1 MIMRSLIG
9 VLAAASVLAIAAALA
24 TATVASAHDES
35 KYPDWSGQWRW
46 NAMGGGPRYDPSKPA
61 GAAQQAPL
69 KEEFKRIHDENLAEQ
84 AQGGQGLYRQSA
96 KCIPMGMPFQMSIVP
111 FPLEFIITAKTTLI
125 LFEIMTSQPR
135 RIYTDGRDF
144 PQDQETTYPG
154 YSIGKWLDTDRDGKF
169 DTLEV
174 ETRKLR
180 VPRLFDQTGIMFHPD
195 GQAII
200 KERIYQDKANPNL
213 LHDEMTTIDNALTRP
228 WSVKKS
234 YTRLPTV
241 MWTENNCTEDL
252 NDVFLGKEQYMLS
265 ADGHLMPIKKDQPPP
280 DLRYFNLKK

>member
-9 VLAAASVLAIAAALA
+9 VLTLAATLA
-24 TATVASAHDES
+24 TTAASAHDES

-46 NAMGGGPRYDPSKPA
+46 NQMGGGPRYDPSKPA
-61 GAAQQAPL
+61 GAGQQAPL
-69 KEEFKRIHDENLAEQ
+69 TEEFRRIHEESMADQ
-84 AQGGQGLYRQSA
+84 ATGGAGLYVQST
-96 KCIPMGMPFQMSIVP
+96 KCIPMGMPFQMSVVP
-111 FPLEFIITAKTTLI
+111 FPLEFIITEKTTLV
-125 LFEIMTSQPR
+125 LFEVMTSEPR

-144 PQDQETTYPG
+144 PPNHEPTTYPG
-154 YSIGKWLDTDRDGKF
+154 YSIGRWLDTDDDGKF

-174 ETRKLR
+174 ETRNLR

-200 KERIYQDKANPNL
+200 KERIYLDKANPNL
-213 LHDEMTTIDNALTRP
+213 LYDEMTTIDHSLTRP

-241 MWTENNCTEDL
+241 TWTENNCTEDL
-252 NDVFLGKEQYMLS
+252 SDVFIGKEQYMLG
-265 ADGHLMPIKKDQPPP
+265 ADGNLMPIKKDKPPP
-280 DLRYFNLKK
+280 DLRHFNVKK

>member
-1 MIMRSLIG
+1 MTMRSLIG
-9 VLAAASVLAIAAALA
+9 VLTLAATLA
-24 TATVASAHDES
+24 TTTGASAHDES

-46 NAMGGGPRYDPSKPA
+46 NPMGGGPRYDPTKPA

-69 KEEFKRIHDENLAEQ
+69 KEEFRRIHEESMADQ
-84 AQGGQGLYRQSA
+84 ATGGAGLYVQST

-111 FPLEFIITAKTTLI
+111 FPLEFIITAKTTFV
-125 LFEIMTSQPR
+125 LFEVMTSEPR

-144 PQDQETTYPG
+144 PQNPPATYPG
-154 YSIGKWLDTDRDGKF
+154 YSIGNWLDTDRDGKF

-174 ETRKLR
+174 ETRNLR

-213 LHDEMTTIDNALTRP
+213 LYDEMTTID
-228 WSVKKS
+228 K
-234 YTRLPTV
+234 
-241 MWTENNCTEDL
+241 
-252 NDVFLGKEQYMLS
+252 
-265 ADGHLMPIKKDQPPP
+265 H
-280 DLRYFNLKK
+280 

>member
-1 MIMRSLIG
+1 MPMRSLIG
-9 VLAAASVLAIAAALA
+9 ILTLAATLA
-24 TATVASAHDES
+24 TITAASAHDES

-46 NAMGGGPRYDPSKPA
+46 NPMGGGPRYDPSKPA

-69 KEEFKRIHDENLAEQ
+69 KDEFRRIHEESIAEQ
-84 AQGGQGLYRQSA
+84 ATGGAGLYVQST

-111 FPLEFIITAKTTLI
+111 FPLEFVITAKTTFV
-125 LFEIMTSQPR
+125 LFEITTSEPR

-144 PQDQETTYPG
+144 PQNPEEPTTYPG
-154 YSIGKWLDTDRDGKF
+154 YSIGKWLDTDDDGKF

-174 ETRKLR
+174 ETRFLR

-195 GQAII
+195 GQSVIR
-200 KERIYQDKANPNL
+200 ERIYQDKVNPNL
-213 LHDEMTTIDNALTRP
+213 LYDEMTTIDNALTRP

-241 MWTENNCTEDL
+241 TWTENNCTEDL
-252 NDVFLGKEQYMLS
+252 TDIFIGKEQYMIG
-265 ADGHLMPIKKDQPPP
+265 ADGNLMPIKKDQPPP
-280 DLRYFNLKK
+280 DLRHFNVKK